1 MSADELF
8 RLRLQAL
15 VARGLGA
22 AGIAAK
28 LGLAAASE
36 VWGGDRPRE
45 RPAWYLWLRD
55 APGAYQVE
63 LAGAAPMAG
72 AGAGAVLGR
81 FTVRHYPARDHADL
95 RCFSPEER
103 DLVTSAFDATGTPR
117 IELASAIP
125 EALFTIGSVDWA
137 LDPEDGA
144 AVFALASLDRIR
156 TLDRQRTV
164 RDVPG
169 WRLTAPIFSLVAG
182 LYAQVERRAASRLV
196 ITRRSGFELLA
207 TPDGGA
213 EPIDTS
219 RAVHGEAFLA
229 FPAEAGGDQG
239 LLRTLQDPDAEL
251 VQAAALDPAARSPVA
266 LAADPRLMLPVSRAW
281 FGGTPHAED
290 RLACAC

>member
-1 MSADELF
+1 MSAHELF

-22 AGIAAK
+22 TEVAARI
-28 LGLAAASE
+28 GLAAASE
-36 VWGGDRPRE
+36 VWGGERPRE

-55 APGAYQVE
+55 APGAYQLE
-63 LAGAAPMAG
+63 LAGAAPITG

-81 FTVRHYPARDHADL
+81 FTVRHYPAHDDPAL
-95 RCFSPEER
+95 GCYSPEER
-103 DLVTSAFDATGTPR
+103 DLVASALDATGTPR

-137 LDPEDGA
+137 LDPEDGT
-144 AVFALASLDRIR
+144 AVFALASLDRIH

-169 WRLTAPIFSLVAG
+169 WRLTAPIFSLLAG

-196 ITRRSGFELLA
+196 ITRRSGFELFA
-207 TPDGGA
+207 TGDAGA
-213 EPIDTS
+213 EPRDTS
-219 RAVHGEAFLA
+219 RTVQGEAFLV
-229 FPAEAGGDQG
+229 FPPEAGGDTG
-239 LLRTLQDPDAEL
+239 LLRTLPDPDAEL
-251 VQAAALDPAARSPVA
+251 VQAVALDPGAGAAVA
-266 LAADPRLMLPVSRAW
+266 LSADPRLALTVSPAW
-281 FGGTPHAED
+281 FGGAPHAQD